1 MRFSTQLIHAG
12 EPRPRIGGAV
22 TVPVFQSST
31 FELSDV
37 SGYHDVKYARLSN
50 TPNHEV
56 LAAKLAALE
65 GTETAL
71 VAGSGMAAIS
81 AALLAVLG
89 AGDHLIAHD
98 CLYGGTHSLITR
110 DLAALG
116 VETTFVDAC
125 RPETFAAALRPRT
138 RAFYVEALT
147 NPRLQVAEFDAVVAF
162 ARAHGLVSLIDA
174 TMATPVNFRPATHGF
189 DLVLHSASKYL
200 NGHTDIVAGAV
211 AGSRELVGQVKR
223 KLDHFGGSLDPH
235 ACFLLQR
242 GLKTLELRV
251 ERQNHTSQALAEHL
265 SRHPAVVEVMH
276 PGLESHPGH
285 ARLKAW
291 FRGAGGML
299 SFRPRGGVAAAERFV
314 SRVELATNAP
324 SLGGPETLVTRPALT
339 SHRGLS
345 PEERARAGVTDD
357 LVRVSVGLEALEDLI
372 EDFSQALGAP

>member
-22 TVPVFQSST
+22 TVPIFQSST

-65 GTETAL
+65 NTETAL

-116 VETTFVDAC
+116 IETTFVDAC

-138 RAFYVEALT
+138 RAIYVEALT
-147 NPRLQVAEFDAVVAF
+147 NPLLQVAEFDAVVAF

-174 TMATPVNFRPATHGF
+174 TMATPVNFRPATRGF

-211 AGSRELVGQVKR
+211 AGSNELVGKVKR

-251 ERQNHTSQALAEHL
+251 ERQN
-265 SRHPAVVEVMH
+265 R
-276 PGLESHPGH
+276 
-285 ARLKAW
+285 
-291 FRGAGGML
+291 
-299 SFRPRGGVAAAERFV
+299 
-314 SRVELATNAP
+314 
-324 SLGGPETLVTRPALT
+324 T
-339 SHRGLS
+339 SH
-345 PEERARAGVTDD
+345 
-357 LVRVSVGLEALEDLI
+357 
-372 EDFSQALGAP
+372 